1 MTQFNLSFAPFLPW
15 WALALLALLAVAVV
29 ALHVLAR
36 RPGGWTRALGLALLL
51 AALADPALVHED
63 REPLKDVV
71 AIVLDHSASQ
81 GIGGRTAQ
89 TEQARAEL
97 VASLTALGNVETRVI
112 DSSASDAANDGTR
125 LFAAL
130 NAGLADVPP
139 ERIGAAIMV
148 TDGVVHDIPA
158 NAGLL
163 GFNAPLHVLVTGREG
178 ERDRRIELV
187 EAPRFGIVGKDQ
199 TIRARV
205 IDSSG
210 GAEPVAITVRRDGE
224 VVSSLRAVPGEII
237 RLPVRIDHAGPN
249 VVEIEV
255 AALPDELTT
264 VNNKAIV
271 TLEGVRDKL
280 KVLLISGEP
289 HAGERTWRNLLK
301 SDANVDLVHFTILRP
316 PEKQDGTPVNELA
329 LIQFPTADL
338 FGNKVAEFDL
348 IIFDRYAN
356 QVQLPSIYFENIV
369 KYVRNGGAM
378 LFAAGP
384 DFAGPDSLMYS
395 PLNKIL
401 PARASGGI
409 TEETFRPTITA
420 EGRKH
425 PVTRGLKGG
434 DSSPP
439 DWAPW
444 FRQIGGEV
452 KLGTALMSGVGE
464 RPLMILSREGKGR
477 VAMLLSD
484 QMWVWARGYQ
494 NGGPHLDL
502 LRRLAHWLMKEPDL
516 EEEALRASVRGREVT
531 IERQSVK
538 GEAPAVTVTAPSGA
552 SETVALQAAEP
563 GLARGQFIA
572 KELGLHRMNDGVLSV
587 LTSVGPENPRE
598 FQEVVSTVEKL
609 RPLAEA
615 TGGGVRRISPG
626 AGAGDSV
633 HMPRVAAMR
642 AASSYAGADYIG
654 IKRTQASVVRG
665 VGVLQLA
672 LGLLGLAL
680 LLGSIVLAWFVEGR
694 TGKAAE
700 AARDRQAPAK

>member
-1 MTQFNLSFAPFLPW
+1 MSEFSLSFAPFLPW
-15 WALALLALLAVAVV
+15 WALALLALAAAIVAG
-29 ALHVLAR
+29 LHLYAR
-36 RPGGWTRALGLALLL
+36 RAGGILRALGLALLVGSL
-51 AALADPALVHED
+51 TDPSLVHED

-71 AIVLDHSASQ
+71 AVVIDQSASQ
-81 GIGGRTAQ
+81 TIGERKAQ
-89 TEQARAEL
+89 TERARAEL
-97 VASLTALGNVETRVI
+97 AASLAALGNVEARFI
-112 DSSASDAANDGTR
+112 DSAKSDAGNDGTR

-130 NAGLADVPP
+130 NTGFADVPP
-139 ERIGAAIMV
+139 ERIGGAILV

-158 NAGLL
+158 SAAQL
-163 GFNAPLHVLVTGREG
+163 GFRAPLHVLITGREG
-178 ERDRRIELV
+178 ERDRRVELL
-187 EAPRFGIVGKDQ
+187 EAPKFGIVGKDQ
-199 TIRARV
+199 TILARV
-205 IDSSG
+205 IDSSPN
-210 GAEPVAITVRRDGE
+210 AEPVKIEIRRDGQP
-224 VVSSLRAVPGEII
+224 VSTIRAQPGEAI

-255 AALPDELTT
+255 AALPDELTA

-271 TLEGVRDKL
+271 TVEGVRDKL
-280 KVLLISGEP
+280 KVLLVSGEP

-356 QVQLPSIYFENIV
+356 QVALPSVYFDNIV
-369 KYVRNGGAM
+369 KYVNAGGAM

-395 PLNKIL
+395 PLNRIL
-401 PARASGGI
+401 PARSTGNVI
-409 TEETFRPTITA
+409 EEAFRPTVTA

-425 PVTRGLKGG
+425 PVTRGLKGA
-434 DSSPP
+434 DANPP

-444 FRQIGGEV
+444 FRQLGGEV
-452 KLGTALMSGVGE
+452 KLGTAVMEGAGGK
-464 RPLMILSREGKGR
+464 PLTILARVGKGR

-484 QMWVWARGYQ
+484 QMWLWARGYQ

-516 EEEALRASVRGREVT
+516 EEEALRASAHGREIA

-538 GEAPAVTVTAPSGA
+538 GDAPAVTVTGPSGA
-552 SETVALQAAEP
+552 SETVTLEAGEP
-563 GLARGQFIA
+563 GLARA
-572 KELGLHRMNDGVLSV
+572 AYVTKELGLYKLTDGTLSV

-598 FQEVVSTVEKL
+598 YQDVISNVKAL
-609 RPLAEA
+609 APLAES
-615 TGGGVRRISPG
+615 TGGSLRRIAAAS
-626 AGAGDSV
+626 GDGLK
-633 HMPRVAAMR
+633 MPRIAAMR
-642 AASSYAGADYIG
+642 AASNFSGSDFIG
-654 IKRTQASVVRG
+654 VKRTQASIVRG
-665 VGVLQLA
+665 VGVLPLA
-672 LGLLGLAL
+672 IGLLGLLA

-694 TGKAAE
+694 TRKAGA
-700 AARDRQAPAK
+700 